1 MPGFIVQWGDPQTR
15 DMSKREGWGWHDMA
29 SWQQF
34 FDLSA
39 QIGQNSAPIQA
50 ADVCTNELIGPANDF
65 DHAEVEA
72 QAKAAEVSADLAAVD
87 VEALRASMFDQ
98 AI

>member
-1 MPGFIVQWGDPQTR
+1 VFRGD
-15 DMSKREGWGWHDMA
+15 MAAREGWGWHDMA

-39 QIGQNSAPIQA
+39 EVGQNSTPIDA
-50 ADVCTNELIGPANDF
+50 AAVCTNALIPAANDF
-65 DHAEVEA
+65 DHDKVKADAE
-72 QAKAAEVSADLAAVD
+72 AADVDADFAAVD

-98 AI
+98 SI